1 MRRIIRENK
10 NLIVCPRNR
19 QYTDIIV
26 CAANCDY
33 RRLCKIY
40 KEKISIEILME
51 FVEKHPDYKLVGE
64 LMPTEKIINKGE
76 KKFWIVTGENQFVEV
91 TESEVMKN
99 PQKYIK
105 KPIWQKPPFKYEVVV
120 TLKRVK
126 VED

>member
-33 RRLCKIY
+33 KRFCKIY
-40 KEKISIEILME
+40 KEKISIEILLE

-64 LMPTEKIINKGE
+64 IMATEKVINKGE
-76 KKFWIVTGENQFVEV
+76 KKFWVVSGENQFVEV

-105 KPIWQKPPFKYEVVV
+105 KQIWQKPSFKYEVIV

-126 VED
+126 AED